1 MYCTVLCL
9 GSHLAYSCLATS
21 PNGPYLLFIIF
32 FLPYF
37 FQSLMY
43 PFFSFPISSAV
54 FSLFLSCLLFIFYFS
69 VTSTFLS
76 AFSLHFALLT
86 FSSSMY
92 DIATFISSFYLLSL
106 LSLSL
111 FSPLSFCFSIPPY
124 PFSSFPLHHS
134 SPSFPLLLFLFSYSS
149 LLFFLSVSI
158 LSLIPR

>member
-54 FSLFLSCLLFIFYFS
+54 FSLSFLPPIHFLFLCNLYFS
-69 VTSTFLS
+69 FRVF
-76 AFSLHFALLT
+76 FALRHVNIFFL
-86 FSSSMY
+86 
-92 DIATFISSFYLLSL
+92 DVHVRIATFISSFYLLSL
-106 LSLSL
+106 LSL
-111 FSPLSFCFSIPPY
+111 CFPR
-124 PFSSFPLHHS
+124 
-134 SPSFPLLLFLFSYSS
+134 
-149 LLFFLSVSI
+149 FLSVFLFHLSI
-158 LSLIPR
+158 SLHSL

>member
-92 DIATFISSFYLLSL
+92 DIATFISSSYLLSL
-106 LSLSL
+106 LSL
-111 FSPLSFCFSIPPY
+111 CFPR
-124 PFSSFPLHHS
+124 
-134 SPSFPLLLFLFSYSS
+134 
-149 LLFFLSVSI
+149 FLSVFLFHLT
-158 LSLIPR
+158 LSLHSLYITLLLPFLCCFFFFPILLSFLSPFFGF